1 MVFEKHRTTER
12 KPLDLRFYNI
22 RKYAGYTVYILL
34 KVLIVIKNHSSGDLS
49 RYRYQTVIFIEFDV
63 GALVEIGD

>member
-1 MVFEKHRTTER
+1 MTER
-12 KPLDLRFYNI
+12 KPLSFYNI
-22 RKYAGYTVYILL
+22 RKHAGYMVYIFL
-34 KVLIVIKNHSSGDLS
+34 KILIVIKSSAVDLS